1 MPPES
6 IQTET
11 SEATVCVT
19 LVQQPLHWEKPAAN
33 RKHIESVLASRD
45 RHSDIIILP
54 ETFST
59 GFTMNAEAVA
69 EPMDGETVSWL
80 ISMARHYQAVLVAS
94 LPIREHGRIYNRMLW
109 VEPDGK
115 LNHYDKKHLFRL
127 AGEDR
132 KYSPGSEQVVVEWQG
147 WRVRLLVCYDLRFP
161 VWCRSDGN
169 DDLQIY
175 IANWPAPRHS
185 AWQKLLA
192 ARAIE
197 NQCFVAAV
205 NRCGDDNNGHQY
217 LGGSVVH
224 DPFGETVISAGAQ
237 PCVISCQIDRHQ
249 AEQCRRR
256 FAFFADADSFR
267 IG

>member
-1 MPPES
+1 MVAANCANNS
-6 IQTET
+6 
-11 SEATVCVT
+11 SLRLT
-19 LVQQPLHWEKPAAN
+19 LVQQALHWEQPETN
-33 RKHIESVLASRD
+33 RQQVARALAETGDKHDL
-45 RHSDIIILP
+45 IILP

-69 EPMDGETVSWL
+69 ESMQGATVEWL
-80 ISMARHYQAVLVAS
+80 QATAKQYQATLVAS
-94 LPIREHGRIYNRMLW
+94 LPIRENGQIFNRMLW
-109 VEPDGK
+109 VQADGS
-115 LNHYDKKHLFRL
+115 LRHYDKKHLFRL

-132 KYSPGSEQVVVEWQG
+132 KYSPGNQQVVVDWQG

-161 VWCRSDGN
+161 VWCRSDGH

-197 NQCFVAAV
+197 NQCFVAGV
-205 NRCGDDNNGHQY
+205 NRCGEDDNGHQY

-224 DPFGETVISAGAQ
+224 GPLGETLIGAGAQ
-237 PCVISCQIDRHQ
+237 PCVLSCEVDRQQ
-249 AEQCRRR
+249 ARQCREE
-256 FAFFADADSFR
+256 FAFFADADSFSINHR
-267 IG
+267 